1 MQYKNSIVLT
11 CPESWMCFKIAKYIE
26 GGSCRKNI
34 NRWCNHFNDVGLDI
48 IFEKMDSF
56 TMFITINTSNL
67 FITTTFLNAVINK
80 LHEGIILMQNIFFE
94 QDVKINTMYRY
105 DGERF
110 EDEFMNG
117 KCINANTYTNYIHVH
132 DNTPIN
138 FQNITTIVNWADEV

>member
-1 MQYKNSIVLT
+1 
-11 CPESWMCFKIAKYIE
+11 
-26 GGSCRKNI
+26 
-34 NRWCNHFNDVGLDI
+34 
-48 IFEKMDSF
+48 
-56 TMFITINTSNL
+56 MFITINTYNL

-80 LHEGIILMQNIFFE
+80 LHEGIIRMQNIFFE

-117 KCINANTYTNYIHVH
+117 ECINANTYTNYIHVP

-138 FQNITTIVNWADEV
+138 FQNIPTIVNWADEV